1 MSDTT
6 IQVKDNG
13 PFLVKGD
20 VAIVDAEG
28 QTFSTQKNAIALC
41 RCTASTNKPFCDGTH
56 AKIGFDSAER
66 AAE

>member
-28 QTFSTQKNAIALC
+28 QTFSTKKNIVALC